1 MTTEIKNL
9 LDKPVWQMT
18 GKEFYQLACYA
29 LEGNVT
35 TGTTKGVCVT
45 GVHALAEYLD
55 CCDSTV
61 YALKRNGVLDGAVIS
76 QIGRKIVFDGEKA
89 RELAVEYLK
98 GRRAS
103 HV

>member
-1 MTTEIKNL
+1 MERDKNNL
-9 LDKPVWQMT
+9 LDKLVWQMT
-18 GKEFYQLACYA
+18 GKELYQLVCYA

-55 CCDSTV
+55 CCESTV
-61 YALKRNGVLDGAVIS
+61 YALKRNGVLDDAVIS

-89 RELAVEYLK
+89 RELAVAYMK
-98 GRRAS
+98 SRRMA
-103 HV
+103 HE